1 MSELTEQQELEYVE
15 AAWERIATGAKALHL
30 SDYCSPIVIY
40 GQEFGNWHAAYL
52 FTLERQRQIAE
63 IEEELQLFRSEPCWV
78 VQTMPLTRK
87 VLGRTMARL
96 QHELEQLKRGMTAG
110 G

>member
-1 MSELTEQQELEYVE
+1 MSECAEMERLT
-15 AAWERIATGAKALHL
+15 AA
-30 SDYCSPIVIY
+30 
-40 GQEFGNWHAAYL
+40 
-52 FTLERQRQIAE
+52 RQIAE